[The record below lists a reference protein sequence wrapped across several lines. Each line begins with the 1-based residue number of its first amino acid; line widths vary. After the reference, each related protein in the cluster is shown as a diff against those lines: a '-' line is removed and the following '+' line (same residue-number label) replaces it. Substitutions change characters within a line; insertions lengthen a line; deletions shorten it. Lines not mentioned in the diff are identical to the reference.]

1 MPPVPPDESSP
12 DGGASFPDDYKS
24 NFGRNLRTARKALG
38 LKQADLAE
46 SLGVTKGYISHV
58 EVGTENLTF
67 DAAARLANA
76 VGRRLPDML
85 D

>member
-1 MPPVPPDESSP
+1 MPPVPPDEPSP
-12 DGGASFPDDYKS
+12 DGSASFPDDYKL
-24 NFGRNLRTARKALG
+24 NFGRNLQAARKALG
-38 LKQADLAE
+38 LKQADLAQ

-58 EVGTENLTF
+58 EVGKENLTF

-76 VGRRLPDML
+76 VGRRLPEML